1 MPLLISMALADLRAA
16 YESSAQDRMRSVAAL
31 EKVGSTEAEALNNLD
46 RFSAIRYVNKD
57 TVPFLI
63 LHGTAD
69 TTVDLSQSE
78 SFYDKL
84 AECGVPC
91 DYYRLQGWRAR
102 R

>member
-1 MPLLISMALADLRAA
+1 
-16 YESSAQDRMRSVAAL
+16 MRSVAAL

-84 AECGVPC
+84 AECGVSL
-91 DYYRLQGWRAR
+91 RLLPVAGLRAR